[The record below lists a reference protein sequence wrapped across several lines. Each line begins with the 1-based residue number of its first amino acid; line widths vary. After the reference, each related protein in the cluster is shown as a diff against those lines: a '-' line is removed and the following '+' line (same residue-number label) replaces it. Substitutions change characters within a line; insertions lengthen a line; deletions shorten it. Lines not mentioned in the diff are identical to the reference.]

1 MLRKDRGIGRR
12 RWSGPTK
19 FDTSQILRAG
29 PFFYK
34 IRIVCTCST
43 LCRAVTSSVLLFS
56 QRFWGYSI
64 YFMEGFWLVKSSI
77 YQTIWPIKK
86 PAISLAFR
94 KYFRYE
100 LQYWSPADKSGLEI
114 YSVSLYCKHIC
125 LSRNILG
132 PNVLQYDAILKK
144 GPMNLNWVQQCR
156 LPFPITLS
164 CTSMIFG
171 VTDWQTWEGNSGR
184 LGRRTIKNEL

>member
-1 MLRKDRGIGRR
+1 MIHD
-12 RWSGPTK
+12 K
-19 FDTSQILRAG
+19 FCERG
-29 PFFYK
+29 PFFTKYV
-34 IRIVCTCST
+34 VCTCST
-43 LCRAVTSSVLLFS
+43 LCRAVISSVLLFS

-114 YSVSLYCKHIC
+114 YCVSLYCKHIC
-125 LSRNILG
+125 LWRNILG

-171 VTDWQTWEGNSGR
+171 TYLSCICIVRIINRHEQGMILR
-184 LGRRTIKNEL
+184 QKKR

>member
-1 MLRKDRGIGRR
+1 MVWTHEI
-12 RWSGPTK
+12 WYMTNSASGALFFTK
-19 FDTSQILRAG
+19 
-29 PFFYK
+29 YV
-34 IRIVCTCST
+34 VCTCST
-43 LCRAVTSSVLLFS
+43 LCRAVISSVLMFS

-64 YFMEGFWLVKSSI
+64 YFREGFWLVKSSI
-77 YQTIWPIKK
+77 YQTILPIKK

-114 YSVSLYCKHIC
+114 YCVSLYCKHIC

-171 VTDWQTWEGNSGR
+171 TYLSCICIVRIINRHEQGMILR
-184 LGRRTIKNEL
+184 QKKR